1 MNTDAALDVNQQLVG
16 IGVVIHN
23 HFGQVLGSSWQP
35 FFASFSPAVAATVAV
50 HRGLIFPTDAS
61 FVVGLIVGGDP
72 SFSYIGLLIQ
82 DILFCLKGFPNC
94 KVSHVSRIANSVAHR
109 LAKLALLSNDNGF
122 LVDNFPTYMESLILA
137 DTLG

>member
-16 IGVVIHN
+16 IGVVIRN
-23 HFGQVLGSSWQP
+23 HFGQLGVVLNC
-35 FFASFSPAVAATVAV
+35 
-50 HRGLIFPTDAS
+50 LETDAS